1 MPSTRPMKGICMPH
15 LSASPVQDLRA
26 RLLRT
31 AYLNQFQPVKSMAL
45 FTDMALDALA
55 TRDPAAAEQL
65 VTDMA
70 SQRCAPD
77 QLIVERAQAAAVPG
91 LETWAERAKLL
102 EDFARFPY
110 DIDRRDADS
119 EAQRLWAGLR
129 EYLPQVAAS
138 LALYLRQLPQD
149 WMLDLFA
156 ADSVGE
162 IRHSGAKGV
171 DYRPPE
177 VAPYEDSDDC
187 PACGDV
193 QDMCRVHIGH
203 ERGVAYARALLAT
216 AAADATA
223 LRDLTEPQQQPAAK
237 GTPGEPADPVEP
249 VEALLALLGSD
260 ALAWERLE
268 ERHHELE
275 SRRVRADHYR
285 AQGHEALAQQILE
298 GTTWA

>member
-1 MPSTRPMKGICMPH
+1 MPSTPPMKGICMSLP
-15 LSASPVQDLRA
+15 SASPVQDLRA

-55 TRDPAAAEQL
+55 TSDPAAAEQL

-70 SQRCAPD
+70 DQRFAPD
-77 QLIVERAQAAAVPG
+77 QLIVERAQAASVPG
-91 LETWAERAKLL
+91 LETWAGRAKLL

-110 DIDRRDADS
+110 DIDQRDADS

-129 EYLPQVAAS
+129 EYLPQVAAA

-156 ADSVGE
+156 AKSVDE
-162 IRHSGAKGV
+162 IRHSGPTGAS
-171 DYRPPE
+171 YRPPE

-203 ERGVAYARALLAT
+203 ERGVSYARALLAT

-223 LRDLTEPQQQPAAK
+223 LHDLTELQQQPATK
-237 GTPGEPADPVEP
+237 DTPVGPADPVEP
-249 VEALLALLGSD
+249 VAALLALLGSD
-260 ALAWERLE
+260 ALAWEGLE
-268 ERHHELE
+268 ERHHELA
-275 SRRVRADHYR
+275 SRRARADHYR
-285 AQGHEALAQQILE
+285 AQGQEALAQLILE